1 MLDLARGTPSRH
13 RPSAGGVAV
22 SRADA
27 GAPAA
32 DPRPLDDMP
41 GSGGWSHRH
50 LLDVDQL
57 DRSGLERCLDR
68 AVEMRERRMRRET
81 LDLLRGEVVGLA
93 FCEPSTRTRVS
104 FELAAE
110 ALGAQV
116 VELPIDVSSVTKGE
130 SLVDTLR
137 TLERTGVTTV
147 ILRHA
152 MAGAPYL
159 AARSVPVRIVNAGD
173 GAHAHPTQ
181 GLLDALT
188 LRDALGTLDGKKI
201 AIVGDIGHSRV
212 ARSNLHV
219 LTALGASVW
228 LAGPPAW
235 VRGFE
240 AWPGVTV
247 ADRLDEA
254 LDDADAVMA
263 LRIQLEREAGGG
275 VPSLREYTARWGL
288 DTGRLA
294 RARTAA
300 PLLHP
305 GPTNEGVEI
314 TADLAAGEHSLIGTQ
329 VVNGVAVRMAV
340 LSLLAP

>member
-1 MLDLARGTPSRH
+1 
-13 RPSAGGVAV
+13 V
-22 SRADA
+22 S
-27 GAPAA
+27 PV
-32 DPRPLDDMP
+32 P
-41 GSGGWSHRH
+41 GWPHRH

-57 DRSGLERCLDR
+57 SKPQIETCLDL
-68 AVEMRERRMRRET
+68 AVEMRATRLRREA

-130 SLVDTLR
+130 SLIDTLR

-147 ILRHA
+147 ILRHS
-152 MAGAPYL
+152 MAGASYL

-173 GAHAHPTQ
+173 GSHAHPTQ
-181 GLLDALT
+181 ALLDALT
-188 LRDALGTLDGKKI
+188 LRDALGALDGKKI

-212 ARSNLHV
+212 ARSNLHA

-235 VRGFE
+235 VSGFQG
-240 AWPGVTV
+240 WPGVTV
-247 ADRLDEA
+247 AARLEDA
-254 LDDADAVMA
+254 LEGADAVMA

-275 VPSLREYTARWGL
+275 VPSLREYTTRWGL
-288 DTGRLA
+288 DAARLA
-294 RARTAA
+294 GARDGA
-300 PLLHP
+300 PVLHP

-314 TADLAAGEHSLIGTQ
+314 TADLAASERSLIGTQ
-329 VVNGVAVRMAV
+329 VVNGVAMRMAV

>member
-1 MLDLARGTPSRH
+1 MLDVANGHTTRH
-13 RPSAGGVAV
+13 RPAAGGVVV
-22 SRADA
+22 SLPDL
-27 GAPAA
+27 
-32 DPRPLDDMP
+32 DPPTAT
-41 GSGGWSHRH
+41 GWPHRH

-57 DRSGLERCLDR
+57 TRDELEACLDL
-68 AVEMRERRMRRET
+68 AVEMRERRLRRET
-81 LDLLRGEVVGLA
+81 LDLLSGEVVGLA

-147 ILRHA
+147 ILRHS
-152 MAGAPYL
+152 MSGAPYL

-173 GAHAHPTQ
+173 GSHAHPTQ
-181 GLLDALT
+181 ALLDALT
-188 LRDALGTLDGKKI
+188 LRDALGSLDGRKI

-212 ARSNLHV
+212 ARSNLHA

-235 VRGFE
+235 VHGFE
-240 AWPGVTV
+240 SWPGVHV
-247 ADRLDEA
+247 AHRLEDA
-254 LDDADAVMA
+254 LADADAVMT

-288 DTGRLA
+288 DADRLA
-294 RARTAA
+294 VAQTGA
-300 PLLHP
+300 PVLHP

-314 TADLAAGEHSLIGTQ
+314 TADLAASERSLIGTQ
-329 VVNGVAVRMAV
+329 VVNGVAMRMAV
-340 LSLLAP
+340 LALLAQ

>member
-1 MLDLARGTPSRH
+1 MLDIADNRSTSHQPPADGLVVSAPGPAGDAAPGPGARR
-13 RPSAGGVAV
+13 
-22 SRADA
+22 
-27 GAPAA
+27 
-32 DPRPLDDMP
+32 
-41 GSGGWSHRH
+41 WQHRH

-57 DRSGLERCLDR
+57 TRQQLEECLDL
-68 AVEMRERRMRRET
+68 AVEMRERRARRER
-81 LDLLRGEVVGLA
+81 LNHLAGEVVGLA
-93 FCEPSTRTRVS
+93 FHEPSTRTRVS

-152 MAGAPYL
+152 MSGAPYL
-159 AARSVPVRIVNAGD
+159 AARTVALRVVNAGD
-173 GAHAHPTQ
+173 GLHAHPTQ
-181 GLLDALT
+181 ALLDAMT
-188 LRDALGTLDGKKI
+188 LRDALGSLAGRRI
-201 AIVGDIGHSRV
+201 AIIGDIAHSRV
-212 ARSNLHV
+212 ARSNLHS
-219 LTALGASVW
+219 LTALGATVC

-240 AWPGVTV
+240 GWPGVEV
-247 ADRLDEA
+247 ATRLEDA
-254 LDDADAVMA
+254 LSDADAVMT

-288 DTGRLA
+288 DAERLRAA
-294 RARTAA
+294 RPGA
-300 PLLHP
+300 PVLHP

-314 TADLAAGEHSLIGTQ
+314 TAELAGGERSLIGAQ
-329 VVNGVAVRMAV
+329 VINGVAMRMAV
-340 LSLLAP
+340 LSLLAA